1 MFKALSLWADRKLRL
16 PAGWGLLMVMA
27 TVAVTLHLIASL
39 VLLSFQLGWPQ
50 WFVQL
55 LRSAMR

>member
-1 MFKALSLWADRKLRL
+1 MFKGLSLWADRKLGL
-16 PAGWGLLMVMA
+16 PAGWELLMVMA

-39 VLLSFQLGWPQ
+39 ALLSVQLGWPQ